1 MHEIKEIHFKGYL
14 GWLVLDCGSE
24 VPLDPVT
31 DNNIIDLCYNKK
43 SKILKPLQEIMD
55 GKFFIAAM
63 STLYQHP
70 LKGRAMFGVYVVNLM
85 TSNFAP
91 KKYKELTGT
100 YVISYNDNRVMKVR
114 K

>member
-1 MHEIKEIHFKGYL
+1 MHEIKAIHFKDDL
-14 GWLVLDCGSE
+14 GWLTLDCGND

-55 GKFFIAAM
+55 GMFFFVAM

-70 LKGRAMFGVYVVNLM
+70 LKGRAAYGVYVVNI
-85 TSNFAP
+85 TTTKIAP
-91 KKYKELTGT
+91 KKHQALNGT